1 MVVAVVVVA
10 LMAAALVDM
19 TLAVVVVSHRT
30 ILCVYK
36 VRFLCFMDR
45 RNGLTYRHM
54 EGWLDLI
61 HRNAWTHLKMCME
74 NDNESHFVCYVTID
88 CMSL

>member
-19 TLAVVVVSHRT
+19 TLAVVSHRT

-74 NDNESHFVCYVTID
+74 NDNESHFVC
-88 CMSL
+88 